1 MLSSSV
7 FWRKKR
13 IIDPWFHPDSN
24 WLIDIRTLLYVLSLE
39 RLIFLCG
46 NQETKGLYQTIN
58 TKHNLHV
65 RRLASLHFCLVPMN
79 LCICI
84 KRSGLWQPNNTTAA
98 HFSVLSTLHFKR
110 IAQLQTKSWEAIGI
124 ILFWPFEL
132 LRCYLLPK
140 WNMHFW
146 KKEKKKI
153 ATEKIKRIGH
163 HHLNIPNHV
172 SQSQ

>member
-1 MLSSSV
+1 MFSSSV

-13 IIDPWFHPDSN
+13 IIDPLIHPDST
-24 WLIDIRTLLYVLSLE
+24 WLTDIRTLLYVLSLE

-84 KRSGLWQPNNTTAA
+84 KRSGLWQPNNTTA
-98 HFSVLSTLHFKR
+98 HFSECPAFQKNSAVADKKLGSNKDHSFL
-110 IAQLQTKSWEAIGI
+110 AIWVVEM
-124 ILFWPFEL
+124 LFTAKVKYAFL
-132 LRCYLLPK
+132 
-140 WNMHFW
+140 
-146 KKEKKKI
+146 KERKEENCNQKDKENWSSP
-153 ATEKIKRIGH
+153 A
-163 HHLNIPNHV
+163 
-172 SQSQ
+172 